1 MSGRKSFILKFN
13 YLFHPRGGVQNPDNR
28 VNTRRLEKLIF
39 AWCFLS
45 LVTWRG
51 DVLCRFLHV
60 SAVSRT
66 RSTVRMEVPAGEAK
80 GWSSLCWFNPPNC
93 GFLSWF
99 DICTL
104 AIYPTADQAMNKMPV
119 ISNSMFSFPERNE
132 IFLPNDMWKLISTE
146 YIWLMHVL
154 DMYSVC
160 SLCQVKCCAWRRCE
174 RHSSCPQL
182 ACHLLTVPN
191 HVVCPL
197 LLFASNGIISEEI
210 LTIWTRA
217 MMAQWICIS
226 LLSDTLLPD
235 QSS

>member
-66 RSTVRMEVPAGEAK
+66 RSTVSTEVPAGEAK
-80 GWSSLCWFNPPNC
+80 GWSSLSWFDPLNC
-93 GFLSWF
+93 GFFSWF

-119 ISNSMFSFPERNE
+119 ISNSMISFPERNE
-132 IFLPNDMWKLISTE
+132 ICLPNDMWKLVSME
-146 YIWLMHVL
+146 YIWLVHVL
-154 DMYSVC
+154 NMY
-160 SLCQVKCCAWRRCE
+160 SLCQVKWCE
-174 RHSSCPQL
+174 CHSSHPQL
-182 ACHLLTVPN
+182 ACHLLRVPN

-235 QSS
+235 QFS